1 MTRVSAQLYFPS
13 RLMVHEGIRNRS
25 GWRFQ
30 SEPAHG
36 VVRRIVGATCSSKE
50 LVLKSPYF
58 EAANRKSSFGCPW
71 MGLWMMWKATCLQGI
86 ETPSHG
92 ASPTVLAVVS
102 DKGIVMAL
110 VRRDCRLRRLVLA
123 PSVLQTMGM
132 GGWATQDLRSKVI
145 DRDICTLRGAP
156 ICEDGCHPAI
166 EACIWVEWY
175 GSCRYRSPFALIG
188 HAPFR
193 ERRPSS

>member
-86 ETPSHG
+86 VPTYCDAPRG

-102 DKGIVMAL
+102 DKGSSSPLSVATAGSAGSSWPPAS
-110 VRRDCRLRRLVLA
+110 CRLW
-123 PSVLQTMGM
+123 
-132 GGWATQDLRSKVI
+132 GWAVGLRRTSARK
-145 DRDICTLRGAP
+145 
-156 ICEDGCHPAI
+156 
-166 EACIWVEWY
+166 
-175 GSCRYRSPFALIG
+175 S
-188 HAPFR
+188 
-193 ERRPSS
+193 

>member
-1 MTRVSAQLYFPS
+1 MARVSAQLYFPS

-86 ETPSHG
+86 VPTETPSHG
-92 ASPTVLAVVS
+92 ASPTVLA
-102 DKGIVMAL
+102 
-110 VRRDCRLRRLVLA
+110 VLA